1 MKMILFTACLFC
13 MNLLLPSSVMAADA
27 CEIVLCL
34 YGKTTGNGG
43 GNGCQ
48 SAERSFFNVVKKNR
62 HGFHPNRTADARKA
76 LLHECKSADP
86 KIIDQIINKF
96 GSVRN

>member
-1 MKMILFTACLFC
+1 MKMIIFTTCLFC
-13 MNLLLPSSVMAADA
+13 MSLLLPSFVMAADA

-43 GNGCQ
+43 GSECL
-48 SAERSFFNVVKKNR
+48 SAERYFFKVVKKNR
-62 HGFHPNRTADARKA
+62 HGFHPNRTAGARKT
-76 LLHECKSADP
+76 LLLECKLADP

-96 GSVRN
+96 GRIRN

>member
-1 MKMILFTACLFC
+1 MKTILFTTCLFC
-13 MNLLLPSSVMAADA
+13 MSLLLPSSVMAADA

-43 GNGCQ
+43 GNECQ
-48 SAERSFFNVVKKNR
+48 FAERSFFNLVKKNR
-62 HGFHPNRTADARKA
+62 HGFQPSRTADARRK
-76 LLHECKSADP
+76 LLIECKSTEP

-96 GSVRN
+96 GRLRN

>member
-1 MKMILFTACLFC
+1 MKTIIFTICLFC
-13 MNLLLPSSVMAADA
+13 MSLLLPSSVMAADA

-34 YGKTTGNGG
+34 YGKTTCNGG

-48 SAERSFFNVVKKNR
+48 SAEISFFNVVKKNR
-62 HGFHPNRTADARKA
+62 HGFHPNRTADARRD
-76 LLHECKSADP
+76 LLLECKSADP

-96 GSVRN
+96 GRVRN

>member
-1 MKMILFTACLFC
+1 MKTIIFTTCLFC
-13 MNLLLPSSVMAADA
+13 MSLLLPSFVMAADA

-43 GNGCQ
+43 GSECL
-48 SAERSFFNVVKKNR
+48 SAERYFFNVVKKNR
-62 HGFHPNRTADARKA
+62 HGFHPNRTADARKT
-76 LLHECKSADP
+76 LLLECKSADP

-96 GSVRN
+96 GRIRN